1 MALYDKQQFPAHYR
15 DGVFIAF
22 HGSWNRSK
30 FAGYKIIRLRF
41 SDGKPTGVYEDFV
54 TGFVI
59 DDSKVWGRPVDVTQA
74 PDGALLFT
82 EDGNGTLWRVSY
94 ARK

>member
-1 MALYDKQQFPAHYR
+1 MR
-15 DGVFIAF
+15 N
-22 HGSWNRSK
+22 SRRSSRETPSSRCT
-30 FAGYKIIRLRF
+30 ARGTARRRTGYKIIRLRF

-94 ARK
+94 AGK